1 MINQSDGF
9 LTLKKDD
16 VKFQLCG
23 KVLVSFQISIGL
35 VYNYI

>member
-16 VKFQLCG
+16 VKFQSCG
-23 KVLVSFQISIGL
+23 KALVSFQTSIGL